1 MKRHAALQHLSREHH
16 TALKLARQARF
27 SYDAGFDQAIVHA
40 ARSIREAFADELE
53 PHLQDEEADL
63 LPALAKAGADTL
75 VERTLAE
82 HAELR
87 ELNRRLAEPDIE
99 TMARFATL
107 LSDHVRFEERE
118 LFETAQ
124 RLLYPEP

>member
-16 TALKLARQARF
+16 SALKLARQARF
-27 SYDAGFDQAIVHA
+27 GCDAGLDQAIAHA
-40 ARSIREAFADELE
+40 ARSIREVFAEELE
-53 PHLQDEEADL
+53 PHFRDEEADL
-63 LPALAKAGADTL
+63 LPALAKAGAGEL

-87 ELNRRLAEPDIE
+87 DLNRRLAEPDIE

-124 RLLYPEP
+124 RLLYPEQ

>member
-16 TALKLARQARF
+16 TTLKLARQARF
-27 SYDAGFDQAIVHA
+27 ACDAGLDQAIAQA
-40 ARSIREAFADELE
+40 AQSIRSEFARFLEAHF
-53 PHLQDEEADL
+53 QTEEADL
-63 LPALAKAGADTL
+63 LPTLAAAGAGEL
-75 VERTLAE
+75 AACMLAE

-99 TMARFATL
+99 TLARFATL

-124 RLLYPEP
+124 RLLYPE